1 MSARIALEPVTAAIP
16 AAEYR
21 QRPAVSDQRVE
32 PVASPANAGNATV
45 ANEEAPAMRFDDVLP
60 PLPAPPDPP
69 GTMFAAAVMAG
80 ALSPKP
86 ETPEEIFLRLGS
98 AWSPPDSDLR
108 LSDRKI

>member
-1 MSARIALEPVTAAIP
+1 MSARIALEPVTAAI
-16 AAEYR
+16 AAADYR

-32 PVASPANAGNATV
+32 PVASPSNSGNATV
-45 ANEEAPAMRFDDVLP
+45 SSEEAPGTRFHDVLP

-86 ETPEEIFLRLGS
+86 ETPEEIFLRLGG
-98 AWSPPDSDLR
+98 AWSPPDSELH
-108 LSDRKI
+108 LKDRKI